1 VGSRV
6 DITVNFQ
13 STPSITLS
21 AIVRAQA
28 EYFKNVK

>member
-1 VGSRV
+1 V

-13 STPSITLS
+13 KTASVTLS

>member
-1 VGSRV
+1 V

-13 STPSITLS
+13 SAPPITLS
-21 AIVRAQA
+21 AIVRAPT